1 MARVAATGVQDFSK
15 LIRKNCF
22 YVDKT
27 LFMKEWWE
35 NEDDITLITRPR
47 RFGKTLTMD
56 MVYRFFSIQG
66 KKENADLFVGLDIW
80 KEEKYRELQGG
91 YPVIYLSFADIKEH
105 NFDDAKKNICRLL
118 SEEYDKHAFLL
129 SYANLSEN
137 ERATFHKKTPEM
149 DDVEAKN
156 ALRQLSNYLSRYY
169 GEKVIIL
176 LDEYDTPMQE
186 AFLNG
191 YWEEM
196 SGFINGLLNATFKT
210 NPYLERALL
219 TGITRVGKESIFS
232 DLNNLEAITVFSEKY
247 AASFGFTENEVF
259 EALMEYGLEQH
270 FEDVKYWYD
279 GFTFGSRANI
289 YNPWSITQF
298 LSKKEFKPYWAN
310 TSSNQLIS
318 ELIKHSGSHV
328 KQAMENLLQGE
339 HIYMSFD
346 EEVVFHQLKH
356 SNGAIWSLM
365 VSSGYLKVTDVI
377 IDFMER
383 QQYELDITNYEV
395 LQMLRKMFIDWF
407 YGDNYD
413 IVGFC
418 KYLLAGDIKNMQM
431 ALGKELI
438 TMISCFDTANENSY
452 HMFVLGLVAC
462 LQPIYTIK
470 SNLETG
476 YGRCDTV
483 LYPKNNS
490 GDAIILEYKKVQ
502 KDSGQTLEGKVWE
515 ALQQIIEKRY
525 IAELEAMGVAY
536 NKIRIYGF
544 AFKGKEVMID
554 GGYFTDIQGRL
565 LGSNMEDGF

>member
-1 MARVAATGVQDFSK
+1 MPRVVATGIQDFGK
-15 LIRKNCF
+15 LIRKKCF

-27 LFMKEWWE
+27 LFIKEWWE

-47 RFGKTLTMD
+47 RFGKTLTLD
-56 MVYRFFSIQG
+56 MVCRFFSIQDQKG
-66 KKENADLFVGLDIW
+66 NSGLFQGLDIW
-80 KEEKYRELQGG
+80 KEEKYRALQGS

-105 NFDDAKKNICRLL
+105 NFEDAKKNICRLL

-129 SYANLSEN
+129 RHANLSEN
-137 ERATFHKKTPEM
+137 ECTTFHKKTPEM
-149 DDVEAKN
+149 DVVEAKN

-169 GEKVIIL
+169 GKKVIIL

-191 YWEEM
+191 YWKEM

-210 NPYLERALL
+210 NPYLERAIL

-232 DLNNLEAITVFSEKY
+232 DLNNLEAVTVFSEKY
-247 AASFGFTENEVF
+247 AEAFGFTENEVF
-259 EALMEYGLEQH
+259 EALTEYGLAQH
-270 FEDVKYWYD
+270 YEKVKHWYD
-279 GFTFGSRANI
+279 GFTFGSRSNI

-298 LSKKEFKPYWAN
+298 LRKKEYEPYWAN

-318 ELIKHSGSHV
+318 ELIKHAGSQV

-339 HIYMSFD
+339 HIRRSFD
-346 EEVVFHQLKH
+346 EEVIFQQLQY

-365 VSSGYLKVTDVI
+365 VSSGYLKVVNVTT
-377 IDFMER
+377 DFMER
-383 QQYELDITNYEV
+383 KQYELDITNYEV

-413 IVGFC
+413 MVGFC
-418 KYLLAGDIKNMQM
+418 NYLLAGDMKNMQV
-431 ALGKELI
+431 ALSKELI
-438 TMISCFDTANENSY
+438 TLLSCFDTVNENSY
-452 HMFVLGLVAC
+452 HMFVLGLIAC
-462 LQPIYTIK
+462 LQPVYTIK

-476 YGRCDTV
+476 HGRCDTV

-490 GDAIILEYKKVQ
+490 GDAIILEYKKVY
-502 KDSGQTLEGKVWE
+502 KDSGQTLEEKARK

-525 IAELEAMGVAY
+525 VAELEAMGVPD

-554 GGYFTDIQGRL
+554 GGYYADIRGRL
-565 LGSNMEDGF
+565 KNFRREDM